1 MNNKLNDILIKEKQA
16 IREVLNLLEQ
26 QYNLIV
32 KDDALGLESII
43 SNIEKS
49 NKEIAII
56 EMERR
61 KITKGRSMKEVIDE
75 YKDRELEKNYDDCI
89 MLLEETKMQKD
100 SNSILLKQALNYTN
114 AMINMLKPQDKGAI
128 NTYNSYG
135 KIRR

>member
-16 IREVLNLLEQ
+16 IGEILNLLEQ

-49 NKEIAII
+49 NKEIAIV

-75 YKDRELEKNYDDCI
+75 YKDKELEKNYDDCI

>member
-16 IREVLNLLEQ
+16 IGEVLNLLEQ

-49 NKEIAII
+49 NKEIAIV

-75 YKDRELEKNYDDCI
+75 YKDKELEKNYDDCI

>member
-16 IREVLNLLEQ
+16 IGEILNLLEQ

-43 SNIEKS
+43 ANIEKS

-75 YKDRELEKNYDDCI
+75 YKDKELEKKYDDCI
-89 MLLEETKMQKD
+89 MLLEATKMQKD

>member
-16 IREVLNLLEQ
+16 IGEILNLLEQ

-43 SNIEKS
+43 ANIEKS

-75 YKDRELEKNYDDCI
+75 YKDKELEKNYDDCI
-89 MLLEETKMQKD
+89 MLLEATKMQKD

>member
-16 IREVLNLLEQ
+16 IGEILNLLEQ

-43 SNIEKS
+43 ANIEKS

-75 YKDRELEKNYDDCI
+75 FKDKELEKNYDDCI

>member
-16 IREVLNLLEQ
+16 IGEILNLLEQ

-43 SNIEKS
+43 ANIEKS

-75 YKDRELEKNYDDCI
+75 YKDKELEKNYDDCI